1 MEKKR
6 KEIIDAAK
14 GEEYLPGTVDVKFLD
29 NITMLLNKPYSMT
42 GLLLMLTLNRL

>member
-14 GEEYLPGTVDVKFLD
+14 GEEYLPGTVEVKFMD
-29 NITMLLNKPYSMT
+29 NITKLLNKPT
-42 GLLLMLTLNRL
+42 PDWPEQ